1 MMKRNLLFLLCLA
14 CMCLS
19 TKNAHGQRPE
29 ILSDDIH
36 TLQVVAGDRWQEM
49 PVIGLGS
56 SESVCISF
64 DELSH
69 TYRRF
74 TYRVEHCEWD
84 WSVSEDLLMSE
95 YVEGFAEGLTIEEWN
110 RSSGTTQLYSHYEL
124 RLPNKDCRVLLS
136 GNYRVSIYDDNGSDE
151 PVIRA
156 YFMVC
161 EGSVRTRMG
170 IRTDTDKDING
181 RHQQVEM
188 SIDFGGLRVQRPE
201 SQLHTVVLQNG
212 RWDNARTD
220 VAPRSVRGD
229 GLEWN
234 HCDEYVFDAGNEYR
248 KYEILDVQHPTM
260 GIDRIRW
267 DGSSYHVYPWLCEPR
282 RNYVYDEDANG
293 AFYVR
298 NAENIGNDLCS
309 EYVYVHY
316 ALKCDGRLRG
326 DVYVNGQWTN
336 DWLTPEYRMTYNEA
350 EDQYEITLLQKQG
363 YYNYQFL
370 LVSPEGKVSSLPTEG
385 DFFETENCYQAL
397 VYYREL
403 GGRTDRLVGFQQVC
417 TK

>member
-1 MMKRNLLFLLCLA
+1 MIKRKSLFLLCLA
-14 CMCLS
+14 SMWLS
-19 TKNAHGQRPE
+19 ANHVHGQRSE

-36 TLQVVAGDRWQEM
+36 TLQVVAGDRWQDIPLIE
-49 PVIGLGS
+49 LGNG
-56 SESVCISF
+56 ESITISF

-74 TYRVEHCEWD
+74 SYRVEHCDWD
-84 WSVSEDLLMSE
+84 WTVSENLLTSE
-95 YVEGFAEGLTIEEWN
+95 YVEGFAEGLTVDEWN

-124 RLPNKDCRVLLS
+124 RLPNKDCKVLMS
-136 GNYRVSIYDDNGSDE
+136 GNYRVSIYDDNGGED

-161 EGSVRTRMG
+161 ENAVRTQMKVRS
-170 IRTDTDKDING
+170 DTDFDIYG

-201 SQLHTVVLQNG
+201 NQLHTVVLQNG
-212 RWDNARTD
+212 RWDNARIN
-220 VAPRSVRGD
+220 VAPRAIRSD
-229 GLEWN
+229 GLEWS
-234 HCDEYVFDAGNEYR
+234 HCEEFVFTAGNEYR
-248 KYEILDVQHPTM
+248 KYEVLDVKHPTM
-260 GIDRIRW
+260 GIDRISW
-267 DGSSYHVYPWLCEPR
+267 DGTSYHVYPWLCEPR

-298 NAENIGNDLCS
+298 NGENIENNLCS

-316 ALKCDGRLRG
+316 VLKCDEPMRG

-336 DWLTPEYRMTYNEA
+336 DWLTPKYKMTYNEA
-350 EDQYEITLLQKQG
+350 EEQYEITIFQKQG
-363 YYNYQFL
+363 YYNFQFL
-370 LVSPEGKVSSLPTEG
+370 LVSPEGTVSSLPSEG
-385 DFFETENCYQAL
+385 DFFETENSYQAL

-403 GGRTDRLVGFQQVC
+403 GGRTDRLVGYQQVY